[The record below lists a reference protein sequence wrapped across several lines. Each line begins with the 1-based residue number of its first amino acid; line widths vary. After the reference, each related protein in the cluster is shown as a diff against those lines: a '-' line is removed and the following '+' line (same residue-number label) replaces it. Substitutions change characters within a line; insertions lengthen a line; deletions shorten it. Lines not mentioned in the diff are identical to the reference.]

1 MRPADYQPLHN
12 QSRNP
17 VTDLSI
23 FDIPQSC
30 IFQGTV
36 TTDQDFKILSANN
49 EFLYTFHINEGEV
62 RGLNLG
68 HHFIDD
74 GEFEKVVEK
83 LKHDPDESWEN
94 ESPILVEMIV
104 TLQRK
109 KNEAFKAICRV
120 IRILRDGST
129 ALMWT
134 FNEIQVL
141 KSNLCFNG
149 TTSHLIDQGRLFGI
163 NGTLTT
169 TELIPRFNGE
179 GNYCGMDTSGIKFP
193 LVATTMNSTEIS
205 NMTKHIKNIDPRICQ
220 GNWYTLSAMPN
231 VAGMIIISSSGN
243 IESINDP
250 FAKHLFGKSEKQL
263 LGKPIV
269 DLIPQFYA
277 CLASMKSAK
286 IKPEILVEEQLTL
299 IDAKHPDPIYIRHNR
314 HSKYDKTNQDSCTS
328 GSCSVQAIHSD
339 GTRLPV
345 LLQQPTMKLDPQYRS
360 YFAAWICFHREY
372 PPLNAEEV
380 DSSVQSLDTITSKLA
395 INRDHYKFPEKLL
408 QFEEPLTTDDFE
420 IISDL
425 GHGAF
430 GTVHVGTYS
439 LDPDKVKLAKKGTFY
454 NQAHSS
460 HQSLEMDKVRQHV
473 ANGNCNITKNKR
485 PI

>member
-1 MRPADYQPLHN
+1 MRPADYEPWHN
-12 QSRNP
+12 LRRNS

-23 FDIPQSC
+23 FDIPQTC

-36 TTDQDFKILSANN
+36 TTDKKLQMLSANN
-49 EFLYTFHINEGEV
+49 EFLYTFQIKEGEI

-68 HHFIDD
+68 HHFIED
-74 GEFEKVVEK
+74 GEFEKVVET
-83 LKHDPDESWEN
+83 LKPEPDGSWEN
-94 ESPILVEMIV
+94 VSLILVEMIV

-120 IRILRDGST
+120 NRILRDGPT
-129 ALMWT
+129 VLLWT

-149 TTSHLIDQGRLFGI
+149 MTSHLIDQGRLFGI

-179 GNYCGMDTSGIKFP
+179 GNYCGMDSSGNKFP

-205 NMTKHIKNIDPRICQ
+205 NMTNHIKNIDPRLCE
-220 GNWYTLSAMPN
+220 GNWYTLSSMAN
-231 VAGMIIISSSGN
+231 IAGMIITSSSGN

-250 FAKHLFGKSEKQL
+250 FAKHLFGQSEKQL

-269 DLIPQFYA
+269 DLIPQFFA

-286 IKPEILVEEQLTL
+286 MEPEFLVEEQVTL
-299 IDAKHPDPIYIRHNR
+299 IDAKHPDLIYIRHNR
-314 HSKYDKTNQDSCTS
+314 HSKHDKTNQESGTP

-345 LLQQPTMKLDPQYRS
+345 LLQQPTMKLDSQYRS
-360 YFAAWICFHREY
+360 YFAAWVCFHREY
-372 PPLNAEEV
+372 PPLDAEEV
-380 DSSVQSLDTITSKLA
+380 DSSLKGLDTIASKLA

-408 QFEEPLTTDDFE
+408 QFEEPLTSDDFE

-430 GTVHVGTYS
+430 GTVHVCTYY
-439 LDPDKVKLAKKGTFY
+439 LDPDKV
-454 NQAHSS
+454 
-460 HQSLEMDKVRQHV
+460 
-473 ANGNCNITKNKR
+473 
-485 PI
+485 